1 MSARQRER
9 LDAALARW
17 EGSAVRAEMRT
28 WSCVRAEVP
37 FFSLGIQEA
46 AERFGAYAEG
56 AIDVFCSD
64 PARPG
69 AALVLDYKTGGSAS
83 ETPDRLQEKHALQ
96 AKVYTDVLH
105 KAGFEHVTLKFVR
118 VEVPDPSAPSEP
130 QVVTY
135 EL

>member
-1 MSARQRER
+1 
-9 LDAALARW
+9 
-17 EGSAVRAEMRT
+17 MRT

-56 AIDVFCSD
+56 AIDVLCSY

-83 ETPDRLQEKHALQ
+83 ETPDQLQEKHALQ

-118 VEVPDPSAPSEP
+118 VEMPDPSAPSEP